1 MQASQD
7 PFTVPW
13 GWTPGSPGSSGG
25 QQIPRAPTPGGL
37 KQTGV
42 ENINPEPAT
51 WQGGWIP
58 NAWKLGS
65 EAPRG
70 LPKGPMDPP
79 EQREEKVEL
88 RSRENST
95 HLSPETVSP
104 RSQGLLAG
112 HEHSHAESHRGGLR
126 HWSWGPQSHRRDATQ
141 SQQLAAE
148 APVAMGRGTGAAGRR
163 EFSRGL
169 WSCGSMTKVMAALT
183 SICSSS
189 R

>member
-1 MQASQD
+1 
-7 PFTVPW
+7 
-13 GWTPGSPGSSGG
+13 
-25 QQIPRAPTPGGL
+25 
-37 KQTGV
+37 
-42 ENINPEPAT
+42 
-51 WQGGWIP
+51 
-58 NAWKLGS
+58 
-65 EAPRG
+65 
-70 LPKGPMDPP
+70 MDPP
-79 EQREEKVEL
+79 EEREETVGL
-88 RSRENST
+88 RARGNST

-112 HEHSHAESHRGGLR
+112 HEHSHVEPHRGGLQ
-126 HWSWGPQSHRRDATQ
+126 HWSWDPPSHRRDAIW

-169 WSCGSMTKVMAALT
+169 GSCGSVSKVMAALT

>member
-42 ENINPEPAT
+42 ETSTQSPPPGREDGFQT
-51 WQGGWIP
+51 L
-58 NAWKLGS
+58 WKLGS
-65 EAPRG
+65 EAPQG
-70 LPKGPMDPP
+70 LPEGPMDPP
-79 EQREEKVEL
+79 EEREEKVEL
-88 RSRENST
+88 RARENST
-95 HLSPETVSP
+95 HSSLETVSP

-112 HEHSHAESHRGGLR
+112 HEHSLAESHRGGLR

-169 WSCGSMTKVMAALT
+169 WSCDSMTKVMAALT